1 MKKLTAI
8 LCLLLAV
15 SMIFSLAACTPK
27 TPDPANTGDATGT
40 QAPSD
45 TEEEDTVPP
54 DYAEKSKTIYNAV
67 LGDFNTA
74 YQAAKAEKNVSK
86 KWAMMA
92 IAEAKLMESAV
103 MLPTTTQ
110 GGNYAISR
118 VAPYTIDYSLWGND
132 DENWQTALIATEFI
146 KSADRT
152 EMKAKWNELKGTG
165 EYLAWAKQYLA
176 DKGYTLQTT
185 YSTTFN
191 SFPQTWDVLA
201 TSRAADSQF
210 IVKTYDG
217 LLEYDNEGT
226 QRPALASSY
235 TVSEDGLTYTF
246 TLRDTIWV
254 DSQGREVAKV
264 KADDF
269 VAGLQHSVD
278 AEGGLD
284 YLVDGVIAGMHAY
297 IKGETTDFSTV
308 GVKAT
313 DDKTLVYTLEAPCS
327 YFLTMLGYGIFAPM
341 SRSFYESK
349 GGKFG
354 AEFDATA
361 ESYTYGKT
369 QDDIAYCGAFIV
381 KNATAESI
389 ISFEKNENY
398 WNKGA
403 MNIDK
408 IQYLYTDGKDEM
420 KPYNDA
426 VAGTIAGCSL
436 TTARLKQCR
445 DDGRF
450 DTYAYTSATNATSY
464 MAFFNLNRF
473 SFRDIGLHTVVSPQ
487 TEADAARTNKAMQ
500 NVNFRRALAFSLD
513 RANYNAQGV
522 GDELKLV
529 SLRNSYTPAKFVYL
543 EEDVTVDING
553 TATQFAAGTP
563 YGVIM
568 QAQIDADGVAIKVY
582 DPQADEGNGSGDGY
596 DGWYNPTEAMNQLN
610 TAIAA
615 LADLNISKENPI
627 QIDLPYPSARET
639 YAKRAQAVKKSVEDA
654 LQGFVQV
661 NLVEC
666 KNDKEWY
673 YAGYYTDFGYE
684 ANYDIYDL
692 SGWGPDYGDPST
704 YLDTFLPD
712 GAGYMIKCIGIF

>member
-8 LCLLLAV
+8 LCLLLAA
-15 SMIFSLAACTPK
+15 SMVFSLASCTPK
-27 TPDPANTGDATGT
+27 TPDPAGTGT
-40 QAPSD
+40 NPVGTEAQ
-45 TEEEDTVPP
+45 TEEPDPVP
-54 DYAEKSKTIYNAV
+54 DNYAETSTTIYNAV
-67 LGDFNTA
+67 LGDFNAA
-74 YQAAKAEKNVSK
+74 YQAAKAETNVSK

-103 MLPTTTQ
+103 MLPTTTS

-132 DENWQTALIATEFI
+132 DENWHTALIATEFI
-146 KSADRT
+146 EAAHRT

-191 SFPQTWDVLA
+191 SFPKTWDVLA

-210 IVKTYDG
+210 LVKTYDG
-217 LLEYDNEGT
+217 LLEYDCEGT
-226 QRPALASSY
+226 QKPALA
-235 TVSEDGLTYTF
+235 TEVNVSEDGKTYTF
-246 TLRDTIWV
+246 KLRDAIWV
-254 DSQGREVAKV
+254 DSQGRKVADV

-269 VAGLQHSVD
+269 VAGIQHSVD
-278 AEGGLD
+278 AGGGLD
-284 YLVDGVIAGMHAY
+284 YLVDGIIVGIHDY
-297 IKGETTDFSTV
+297 IEGKTTDFSTV

-327 YFLTMLGYGIFAPM
+327 YFLTMFGYGIFAPL
-341 SRSFYESK
+341 SRTYYESQ

-354 AEFDATA
+354 ADFDKNA
-361 ESYTYGKT
+361 EDYTYGKT
-369 QDDIAYCGAFIV
+369 QDNIAYCGAFIV
-381 KNATAESI
+381 KNATDGSI

-398 WNKGA
+398 WNKDA

-408 IQYLYTDGKDEM
+408 IEYLYNDGKDEM
-420 KPYNDA
+420 KAYNDA
-426 VAGTIAGCSL
+426 KAGTTVGVGL

-445 DDGRF
+445 EDGLF
-450 DTYAYTSATNATSY
+450 DKYGYTSATDATSY
-464 MAFFNLNRF
+464 MAFFNINRF
-473 SFRDIGLHTVVSPQ
+473 AFRNIGSHTVVTPQ
-487 TEADAARTNKAMQ
+487 TAEQAARTNKAMQ

-513 RANYNAQGV
+513 RANYNAQAV

-543 EEDVTVDING
+543 EEDVTVDLNG
-553 TATQFAAGTP
+553 KATEFKAGTP
-563 YGVIM
+563 YGEIM
-568 QAQIDADGVAIKVY
+568 QAQIDADGLTIKVY
-582 DPQADEGNGSGDGY
+582 DKAADEGNGSGDGY

-615 LADLNISKENPI
+615 LADLGITKDNPI
-627 QIDLPYPSARET
+627 QVDLPYPSARET
-639 YAKRAQAVKKSVEDA
+639 YTKKAQAVKQSVEAA

-661 NLVEC
+661 NLTEC
-666 KNDKEWY
+666 KTDDEWY
-673 YAGYYTDFGYE
+673 YAGYYTEFGYE